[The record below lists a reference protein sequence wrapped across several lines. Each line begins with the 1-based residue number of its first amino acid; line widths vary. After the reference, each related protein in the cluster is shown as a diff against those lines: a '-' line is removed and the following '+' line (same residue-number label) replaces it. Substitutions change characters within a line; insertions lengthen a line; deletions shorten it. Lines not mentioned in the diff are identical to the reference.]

1 MATCRLKNH
10 QTLLFHS
17 VELKNQDTCVVFSA
31 GFISC
36 NQYGDEDVQDEF
48 AGAIPNE
55 PFSKIDSIRFARS
68 CILHTDVP

>member
-1 MATCRLKNH
+1 MATCSLKNH
-10 QTLLFHS
+10 QTQLYHS
-17 VELKNQDTCVVFSA
+17 EELKNQDTCVVFYA

-36 NQYGDEDVQDEF
+36 NQNGDKADQDEYE
-48 AGAIPNE
+48 GAIPNE